1 MQGTVKNKK
10 QACREQ
16 LEQETGM
23 QGAVITR
30 NRHAGKNR
38 TRNWHAGN
46 SKNKKHACREQLEQE
61 TCIQGTVRTRYRHAG
76 NS

>member
-1 MQGTVKNKK
+1 MKGKI
-10 QACREQ
+10 
-16 LEQETGM
+16 EQETGVQGKVRTRTGM

-46 SKNKKHACREQLEQE
+46 SYNKKQACREQLEQE
-61 TCIQGTVRTRYRHAG
+61 TCIQGTVRTRYRHER